1 MSVTPRKAPCVFCG
15 DLITTYDDANPKAT
29 PRKYCDRHC
38 RNEAKKQRH
47 REKMETRGET
57 VSATEVAP

>member
-1 MSVTPRKAPCVFCG
+1 MKHPSKPRKVPCVFCG

-47 REKMETRGET
+47 REKMERI
-57 VSATEVAP
+57 VK